1 MSERPASEYREVK
14 ASTAQGA
21 FGQTVE
27 IGPHRF
33 PADEPP
39 FKGGNDA
46 GPAPHE
52 WVLAGLA
59 SCVAMTVQGYAK
71 HKGLALRNVEVR
83 VSSRRENGVFII
95 ERQVELDGDLDD
107 AQRARLL
114 EIAGRC
120 PVTKT
125 LTGEIRIV
133 SRLSE

>member
-1 MSERPASEYREVK
+1 MSETPTSQYREAK

-21 FGQTVE
+21 FGQAVE

-33 PADEPP
+33 AADEPP
-39 FKGGNDA
+39 VNGGNDA

-71 HKGLALRNVEVR
+71 RKGLPVRHVEVR
-83 VSSRRENGVFII
+83 VRGHREDGVFLI
-95 ERQVELDGDLDD
+95 ERHVEIDGDLDD

-133 SRLSE
+133 AV

>member
-1 MSERPASEYREVK
+1 MSETPAREYREAR
-14 ASTAQGA
+14 ASSAEGA

-39 FKGGNDA
+39 AKGGNDA
-46 GPAPHE
+46 GPSPHE

-71 HKGLALRNVEVR
+71 HKRLTVRKVDVR
-83 VSSRRENGVFII
+83 VRGHREGGVFII
-95 ERQVELDGDLDD
+95 EREVSIDGDIGD
-107 AQRARLL
+107 AQRARLI

-120 PVTKT
+120 PVTRT

-133 SRLSE
+133 AV

>member
-1 MSERPASEYREVK
+1 MSETPTSKYREAK

-33 PADEPP
+33 TADEPP
-39 FKGGNDA
+39 VNGGNDA

-71 HKGLALRNVEVR
+71 HKGLPREGTWR
-83 VSSRRENGVFII
+83 SVSAATAKAACSHRTSRRDRRRPRRRSARAAARDCRAVP
-95 ERQVELDGDLDD
+95 GDEDPD
-107 AQRARLL
+107 
-114 EIAGRC
+114 
-120 PVTKT
+120 
-125 LTGEIRIV
+125 GEIRIV
-133 SRLSE
+133 AV

>member
-1 MSERPASEYREVK
+1 MSETPTSEYREPK

-21 FGQTVE
+21 LGQTVE

-39 FKGGNDA
+39 SKGGNDA

-71 HKGLALRNVEVR
+71 HKGIPVRHVEVR
-83 VSSRRENGVFII
+83 VRGHREGGVFLI
-95 ERQVELDGDLDD
+95 ERHVGTDGDPTP
-107 AQRARLL
+107 ATGRGLL
-114 EIAGRC
+114 E
-120 PVTKT
+120 
-125 LTGEIRIV
+125 
-133 SRLSE
+133 

>member
-1 MSERPASEYREVK
+1 MSETARSAYRE
-14 ASTAQGA
+14 ARATTALGA

-39 FKGGNDA
+39 ANGGNDA

-71 HKGLALRNVEVR
+71 HKGLAVRKVEVR
-83 VSSRRENGVFII
+83 VRGHREGAVFII
-95 ERQVELDGDLDD
+95 ERHVEIDGDLDD

-120 PVTKT
+120 PVTRT

-133 SRLSE
+133 SA